1 MPGERSRH
9 DLQPFYAPRSV
20 AVAGASARPTSSGGA
35 VMQMMTTAGYR
46 GRLIPVNPKGG
57 ELFGRPVAKDLTAL
71 EAPADLLVVAV
82 RPDFIPGVM
91 AEAARTGHKHVMIL
105 PGGFS
110 ESGAAGA
117 AREREV
123 RRISEDAGIAIAG
136 PNCGGLINLSGETAL
151 AATFFRDLPPGG
163 PIAFVSQSGALAEEM
178 IAHAR
183 ARSIPIGTVVSVG
196 NALML
201 DTEDHLAHLGAD
213 PDTNCILLY
222 LESARDLDSLAGT
235 ARRIAADKPIVA
247 LMPGRT
253 DQGLA
258 AAKAHTGAHAGSDE
272 AIDRLCR
279 EAGILRAPSLRDLQL
294 AAKVFGRFPKGAGP
308 RTLILSNSGG
318 PGVLATDQAT
328 LSGLD
333 LVDLPEPLG
342 ARLREFLPA
351 ECAIRNPLDLLAD
364 AREDRFGPTLE
375 AALEARDAFDMIV
388 MIHVV
393 PFMVD
398 AAPVIDT
405 LVERAQGAPLPILH
419 SMMGTLEDGPG
430 WFAGMEAAGVPMFD
444 NVEDMA
450 RAAGHLAAYGNIR
463 GRLQGETG

>member
-1 MPGERSRH
+1 MPR
-9 DLQPFYAPRSV
+9 DLTPFYAPRSV
-20 AVAGASARPTSSGGA
+20 AVIGASARPTSSGGA
-35 VMQMMTTAGYR
+35 VMQMMKTAQFA
-46 GRLIPVNPKGG
+46 GRVIPVNPKGG
-57 ELFGRPVAKDLTAL
+57 ELLGLPVAQDLSAL
-71 EAPADLLVVAV
+71 DAPADLLVIAV
-82 RPDFIPGVM
+82 RPDFVPDVM
-91 AEAARTGHKHVMIL
+91 REAARTGHTHAIIL

-110 ESGAAGA
+110 ESGEEGA

-123 RRISEDAGIAIAG
+123 RAIADDAGITIAG
-136 PNCGGLINLSGETAL
+136 PNCGGIINLSGETGL

-163 PIAFVSQSGALAEEM
+163 PIALVSQSGALAEEM
-178 IAHAR
+178 IAHAQAKR
-183 ARSIPIGTVVSVG
+183 IPLGTVVSVG

-222 LESARDLDSLAGT
+222 LESARDLESLAKT
-235 ARRIAADKPIVA
+235 ARRIAAKKPIMA

-253 DQGLA
+253 ENGLGA
-258 AAKAHTGAHAGSDE
+258 AEAHTGAHAGSDA

-279 EAGILRAPSLRDLQL
+279 EAGILRVPSLRDLQL
-294 AAKVFGRFPKGAGP
+294 AAKVFGRFPEGAGP

-318 PGVLATDQAT
+318 PGVLATDRAS

-333 LVDLPEPLG
+333 LVDLPDALG
-342 ARLREFLPA
+342 SRLREVLPA

-375 AALEARDAFDMIV
+375 AALDARAAFDMIV

-398 AAPVIDT
+398 AAPVIDA
-405 LVERAQGAPLPILH
+405 LAEGARGAPLPILH

-430 WFAGMEAAGVPMFD
+430 WFAKMEAAGVPMFD

-450 RAAGHLAAYGNIR
+450 RAAGHLAAYRQIR
-463 GRLQGETG
+463 ETLRGDGR